1 MSVSAHRC
9 THGSSPSRSV
19 HCNEYVGARASVAIP
34 IAIHASIPARARLRV
49 LGVALGRLAD
59 FVASWARRR
68 RPARLGGD
76 AWAATSARGRGRGRR
91 CRLSRPGPN
100 HIPGG
105 LLHPRGST
113 RMDGVRAA
121 GARFAARGVAV
132 AVRSSLRAL
141 ITTSLG
147 RSTAC

>member
-68 RPARLGGD
+68 RRPARLGGD
-76 AWAATSARGRGRGRR
+76 AWAGASAAVAIASRATAPIIYPVDFTPAGRHGWTAYGRR
-91 CRLSRPGPN
+91 AL
-100 HIPGG
+100 
-105 LLHPRGST
+105 GSIAT
-113 RMDGVRAA
+113 
-121 GARFAARGVAV
+121 RGVAV

-141 ITTSLG
+141 ISTSLA